1 MEYRTTPSGV
11 ILGDTPTHLAPE
23 YEIYEDDQAELEALR
38 IRKDELR
45 REVAREKQGH
55 RRTLEVLLK
64 SSEDTQACQRE
75 LRDLRAALEKEKA
88 ELAAER
94 GRRQELEQEKA
105 AQAQA
110 QELEKDAE
118 KAQGGGYRK
127 RKSTKKRRKKS
138 KRKKTRRK
146 KN

>member
-105 AQAQA
+105 AQAQ
-110 QELEKDAE
+110 ELEKDAE